1 MRNILLDE
9 LNESGEPVIIKARRS
24 RRVRRAANMLE
35 QTYRRCQELVAE
47 NQRECEA
54 LYHQQYQAGFCAGFQ
69 HLYQQWLTQ
78 LDEWAGLQKELAQA
92 RRLQLAEDL
101 SALFT
106 QPSIVEFIV
115 KQLTQTT
122 GVDVPSIIVLPP
134 GVTPPA
140 ALLHI
145 HCISADDNNFAV
157 QQGEHV
163 VRFPQDRLCRQWLA
177 DIDTQE
183 GIRALQ
189 QHISTLPSARLDAL
203 RQSIT
208 DFVQH
213 FFTPESEEAS

>member
-9 LNESGEPVIIKARRS
+9 LNEGGDPVIIKARRS
-24 RRVRRAANMLE
+24 RRARRAANMLE
-35 QTYRRCQELVAE
+35 QTYRRCQELVAK
-47 NQRECEA
+47 NQLECEV
-54 LYHQQYQAGFCAGFQ
+54 LYHQQYQAAFCAGFQ

-78 LDEWAGLQKELAQA
+78 LDEWVGLQKALAQA
-92 RRLQLAEDL
+92 RRVQLAEDL

-122 GVDVPSIIVLPP
+122 GVDVPSVIVLPQ

-145 HCISADDNNFAV
+145 HCISADDGNFAV
-157 QQGEHV
+157 KQGEQV
-163 VRFPQDRLCRQWLA
+163 VRFPQDRLCQQWLA
-177 DIDTQE
+177 DIETQE

-189 QHISTLPSARLDAL
+189 QHINTLPSTQVDAL
-203 RQSIT
+203 RQSMT

-213 FFTPESEEAS
+213 LFTPESEEVS